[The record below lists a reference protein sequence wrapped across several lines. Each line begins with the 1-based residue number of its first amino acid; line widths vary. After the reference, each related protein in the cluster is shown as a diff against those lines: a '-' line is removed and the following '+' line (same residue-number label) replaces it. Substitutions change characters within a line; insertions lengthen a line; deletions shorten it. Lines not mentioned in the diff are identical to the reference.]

1 MVPCYLKHTWEVTSN
16 VGQTTYVK
24 QWSGDL
30 SQNMLTG
37 ILLAL
42 ALLPGAIAF
51 SFIAGVSP
59 TIGMLSTGLMMLVL
73 SFTGNRTLMVSAPSS
88 GVSLVVAPLMASHGL
103 KALILA
109 TLFMGVIQIILG
121 YCHINK
127 LLNFV
132 PTGVVIGFMNALGL
146 LLFTSQLKHIFNISA
161 STYAFAIASFFIIW
175 LAGQYIKLIPAPL
188 IAIIILTLLAGVIK
202 PNIQYVSDMASIH
215 IKMPIPSIPNEMS
228 DLNIVMVAL
237 LYGVAMA
244 IVAVIQ
250 TTLTAQMV
258 DVVTSTT
265 SDKNKESIGQGI
277 ANIIVGLFGGFG
289 GSALVGQSRFNIAMG
304 ANSRVSTFITGSFL
318 LICLFI
324 FGEIIGRI
332 PMAVLATVLIT
343 ISLGTFD
350 RRTVPF
356 IRKAPLLN
364 STLIISTVLLILIT
378 NNLALGVVV
387 VTISYYMIFR
397 FINKKGRDI

>member
-1 MVPCYLKHTWEVTSN
+1 MLPCYLKHTWEVTSN

-277 ANIIVGLFGGFG
+277 ANFIVGLFGGFG

>member
-265 SDKNKESIGQGI
+265 SNKNKESIGQGI
-277 ANIIVGLFGGFG
+277 ANFIVGLFGGFG

>member
-175 LAGQYIKLIPAPL
+175 LARQYIKLIPAPL

-277 ANIIVGLFGGFG
+277 ANFIVGLFGGFG

>member
-277 ANIIVGLFGGFG
+277 ANFIVGLFGGFG

-364 STLIISTVLLILIT
+364 STLIISTVFLILIT

>member
-277 ANIIVGLFGGFG
+277 ANFIVGLFGGFG

-397 FINKKGRDI
+397 FINKKGCDI

>member
-103 KALILA
+103 NALILA

-127 LLNFV
+127 LLDFI

-161 STYAFAIASFFIIW
+161 STYVFAIASFFIIW

-188 IAIIILTLLAGVIK
+188 IAIIILTLLAGVMK

-215 IKMPIPSIPNEMS
+215 IKMPIPSIPNEIS
-228 DLNIVMVAL
+228 DLNIVMIAL
-237 LYGVAMA
+237 LYGIAMA

-277 ANIIVGLFGGFG
+277 ANFIVGLFGGFG
-289 GSALVGQSRFNIAMG
+289 GSALVGQSRFNVAMG
-304 ANSRVSTFITGSFL
+304 ANSRLSTFITGSFL

-350 RRTVPF
+350 RRTLPF

-364 STLIISTVLLILIT
+364 SILIISTVVIILIT

-387 VTISYYMIFR
+387 VTISYYMIYR

>member
-1 MVPCYLKHTWEVTSN
+1 M
-16 VGQTTYVK
+16 GQTTYVK

-59 TIGMLSTGLMMLVL
+59 TTTIGMLSTGLMMLVL

-250 TTLTAQMV
+250 TTLTTQMV

-277 ANIIVGLFGGFG
+277 ANFIVGLFGGFG

>member
-202 PNIQYVSDMASIH
+202 PNIQYVSDTASIH

-277 ANIIVGLFGGFG
+277 ANFIVGLFGGFG

>member
-277 ANIIVGLFGGFG
+277 ANFIVGLFGGFG

-364 STLIISTVLLILIT
+364 STLIISTVLFILIT

>member
-127 LLNFV
+127 LLDFV
-132 PTGVVIGFMNALGL
+132 PTAVVIGFMNALGL
-146 LLFTSQLKHIFNISA
+146 LLFTSQLKHIFNVSA
-161 STYAFAIASFFIIW
+161 STYVFAIASFFIIW

-202 PNIQYVSDMASIH
+202 PNIQYVSDTASIH

-277 ANIIVGLFGGFG
+277 ANFIVGLFGGFG